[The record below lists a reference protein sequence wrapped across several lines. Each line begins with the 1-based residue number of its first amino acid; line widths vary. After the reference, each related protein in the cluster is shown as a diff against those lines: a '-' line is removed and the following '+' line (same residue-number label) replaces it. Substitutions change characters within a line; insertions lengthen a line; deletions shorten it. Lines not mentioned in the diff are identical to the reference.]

1 MFRKIAIAGAT
12 AAVIVGAGTAAIAAT
27 GSSSSGTPST
37 GTTGSSSTSSSTPAK
52 ADGSK
57 LGKFA
62 KRHPGVAALI
72 EHHAVHGQI
81 VTTDGKGNYVTH
93 DGILGSVSAVSSTSI
108 TIKSGDGFVQTYTV
122 NSGTK
127 VRDKSDGKSAT
138 IGQVKVGDKVG
149 VVGTG
154 TSASPVAT
162 YVIDGE

>member
-37 GTTGSSSTSSSTPAK
+37 GSTSSSSSATPAK

-57 LGKFA
+57 IRKFA
-62 KRHPGVAALI
+62 KRHPAIAALI

-122 NSGTK
+122 NSTTK
-127 VRDKSDGKSAT
+127 VRDKADGKSAT
-138 IGQVKVGDKVG
+138 ISQVKVGDKVG

-154 TSASPVAT
+154 SSTSPVAT
-162 YVIDGE
+162 FVIDGE